1 MRNTQQDLLHELD
14 ALDIPEAPLS
24 AGEMDRLTRA
34 VMGRVDASHT
44 PEAESSHETEKVPA
58 VHVVRHR
65 ALTFGIAAAVV
76 CALCGTAAAVGPSLV
91 KMIQGN
97 IDFFSAAP
105 EQSQV
110 SQNLDA
116 PRGTH
121 EGTEAEL
128 TAYNAPVDQTV
139 TDDGVSV
146 TLDNIS
152 IDVSSMDVFFTITGD
167 NIVDDALDEE
177 SFYSSSDQ
185 VWFSAPFFSEC
196 TLNGEDIVADSPTLR
211 EYYRVDGSTL
221 KMWVHYIL
229 TAVPEGDTVV
239 LNLSETSVLNHEGS
253 WDFSVSLDGSALRAG
268 ATRAKAGEY
277 QVGGDVLLLDN
288 LTFGPLG
295 GSITTRYEYA
305 YTDDTQTE
313 VAWSKGMDA
322 SEFVIT
328 DDTGKELYLSAQAA
342 QNYIQDGTV
351 EQSSVSNYQL
361 TRPADGA
368 TSITLTPV
376 SYDQTAES
384 ELRTVTADEMRDGAK
399 IPFSDLGGFT
409 VQDFTVQ
416 DSSIGFSLVPYGWV
430 HGMSSGML
438 VDLLMPDDEAVSTV
452 SEEVQGLNEEGT
464 ATIARTGMV
473 NAFADPATGIVT
485 IRYDYYAATQEEL
498 EQINS
503 FHYYFTPGAT
513 LDTANAVTLPLEAIS

>member
-14 ALDIPEAPLS
+14 TLDTPEAPLT
-24 AGEMDRLTRA
+24 AGELDRLTRT
-34 VMGRVDASHT
+34 VLGRIDA
-44 PEAESSHETEKVPA
+44 AGPA
-58 VHVVRHR
+58 APSAAGQKPKIRHVRRR
-65 ALTFGIAAAVV
+65 AFTFGIAAAVV
-76 CALCGTAAAVGPSLV
+76 CALCGTAAAVGPSLI

-97 IDFFSAAP
+97 IDFFSTAP
-105 EQSQV
+105 DQSQV

-152 IDVSSMDVFFTITGD
+152 IDVSSMDVFFTITGE

-196 TLNGEDIVADSPTLR
+196 TLNGQDIVADSPTLR

-239 LNLSETSVLNHEGS
+239 LNLSETSVLNHEGN

-277 QVGGDVLLLDN
+277 PVGDNVLLLDN
-288 LTFGPLG
+288 FTFGPLG

-305 YTDDTQTE
+305 YTDDTQQQ

-322 SEFVIT
+322 SQFLIT
-328 DDTGKELYLSAQAA
+328 DNTGKELYLSAWAA
-342 QNYIQDGTV
+342 QNYIHDGTV
-351 EQSSVSNYQL
+351 DQSSVSNYQL

-376 SYDQTAES
+376 SYDVTAET
-384 ELRTVTADEMRDGAK
+384 ELRTVTADEMRAGAK
-399 IPFSDLGGFT
+399 IAFSDLGGFT
-409 VQDFTVQ
+409 VQDFTVK
-416 DSSIGFSLVPYGWV
+416 DSSISFSLVPYGWV

-438 VDLLMPDDEAVSTV
+438 VDLVMPNDEDVSTV
-452 SEEVQGLNEEGT
+452 SEEVQGLNDGST

-498 EQINS
+498 EQIDS
-503 FHYYFTPGAT
+503 FRYYYTPGCT
-513 LDTANAVTLPLEAIS
+513 LDTANAVTLPLEALS

>member
-1 MRNTQQDLLHELD
+1 MRKDHDLLNELD
-14 ALDIPEAPLS
+14 ALDIPEQPLS
-24 AGEMDRLTRA
+24 AGELNRLTRA
-34 VMGRVDASHT
+34 VMDRVDTAGAPAAAASGQK
-44 PEAESSHETEKVPA
+44 PK
-58 VHVVRHR
+58 VRHIRRR
-65 ALTFGIAAAVV
+65 AATFGIAAAVV
-76 CALCGTAAAVGPSLV
+76 CALCGTAAAVGPSLI

-105 EQSQV
+105 DQSQV

-139 TDDGVSV
+139 TDGGVSV

-185 VWFSAPFFSEC
+185 VWFSAPFFRDC
-196 TLNGEDIVADSPTLR
+196 TINGQPIAITSGSLR

-229 TAVPEGDTVV
+229 TDIPKGDTVV
-239 LNLSETSVLNHEGS
+239 LNLSETSVLNHEGNWS
-253 WDFSVSLDGSALRAG
+253 FSVSLDGNALRAG
-268 ATRAKAGEY
+268 ATQVKAGEY
-277 QVGGDVLLLDN
+277 PVGGDVLLLDN
-288 LTFGPLG
+288 LAFGPLG
-295 GSITTRYEYA
+295 GSITTRNEYA
-305 YTDDTQTE
+305 YTDDTQQE

-322 SEFVIT
+322 SRFLIT
-328 DDTGKELYLSAQAA
+328 DDTGKELYLSAAA
-342 QNYIQDGTV
+342 SDYEISDNTG
-351 EQSSVSNYQL
+351 SSTSCYQL

-376 SYDQTAES
+376 SYDVTADTEQ
-384 ELRTVTADEMRDGAK
+384 RTVTADEMRAGAK
-399 IPFSDLGGFT
+399 IAFSDLGGFT

-416 DSSIGFSLVPYGWV
+416 DSSISFSLVPYGWV

-438 VDLLMPDDEAVSTV
+438 VDLVMPNDEDVSTV

-503 FHYYFTPGAT
+503 FRYYYTPGCT
-513 LDTANAVTLPLEAIS
+513 LDTANAFTLPLEALS

>member
-1 MRNTQQDLLHELD
+1 MRNTQQNLLHELD
-14 ALDIPEAPLS
+14 TLDAPETPLT
-24 AGEMDRLTRA
+24 ADEMDRLAKT
-34 VMGRVDASHT
+34 VLGRIDA
-44 PEAESSHETEKVPA
+44 ADAPA
-58 VHVVRHR
+58 AAASGQKPKVRHIRRR
-65 ALTFGIAAAVV
+65 AATFGIAAAVV

-105 EQSQV
+105 DQSQV
-110 SQNLDA
+110 SENLDA

-167 NIVDDALDEE
+167 NIVDDALDEG

-185 VWFSAPFFSEC
+185 VWFSAPFFSDC

-253 WDFSVSLDGSALRAG
+253 WDFSVSLDGNALRAG

-277 QVGGDVLLLDN
+277 PVGDGVLLLDN
-288 LTFGPLG
+288 LAFGPLG
-295 GSITTRYEYA
+295 GSITTRNEYA
-305 YTDDTQTE
+305 YTDDTQQQ
-313 VAWSKGMDA
+313 VAWSKGIDA
-322 SEFVIT
+322 SQFLIT
-328 DDTGKELYLSAQAA
+328 DDTGKELYLSAWAA
-342 QNYIQDGTV
+342 RNYIQDGTV

-376 SYDQTAES
+376 SYDETAET
-384 ELRTVTADEMRDGAK
+384 ELRTVTADEMRAGAK

-416 DSSIGFSLVPYGWV
+416 DSSISFSLVPYGWV

-438 VDLLMPDDEAVSTV
+438 VDLVMPDDEEVSTV

-473 NAFADPATGIVT
+473 NAFADPATGIMT

-498 EQINS
+498 EQINT
-503 FHYYFTPGAT
+503 FHYYFAPGCT
-513 LDTANAVTLPLEAIS
+513 LDTANALTLPLEALS

>member
-1 MRNTQQDLLHELD
+1 MRKDHDLLNELD
-14 ALDIPEAPLS
+14 TLDIPEQPLS
-24 AGEMDRLTRA
+24 AGELDRLTRA
-34 VMGRVDASHT
+34 VMDRVDTAS
-44 PEAESSHETEKVPA
+44 APA
-58 VHVVRHR
+58 AAASGQKPKVRHIRRR
-65 ALTFGIAAAVV
+65 AATFGIAAAVV
-76 CALCGTAAAVGPSLV
+76 CALCGTAAAVGPSLI

-105 EQSQV
+105 DQSQV

-196 TLNGEDIVADSPTLR
+196 TLNGQDIVADSPTLR

-229 TAVPEGDTVV
+229 TDIPEGDTVV
-239 LNLSETSVLNHEGS
+239 LNLSETSVLNHEGNWS
-253 WDFSVSLDGSALRAG
+253 FSVSLDGNALRAG
-268 ATRAKAGEY
+268 ATQVKAGEY
-277 QVGGDVLLLDN
+277 PVGDDVLLLDN
-288 LTFGPLG
+288 FTFGPLG
-295 GSITTRYEYA
+295 GSITTRNEYA
-305 YTDDTQTE
+305 YTDDTQQE
-313 VAWSKGMDA
+313 VAWSRGMDA
-322 SEFVIT
+322 SRFLIT
-328 DDTGKELYLSAQAA
+328 DDTGKELYLSAAA
-342 QNYIQDGTV
+342 SDYEISDNTG
-351 EQSSVSNYQL
+351 SSTSCYQL

-376 SYDQTAES
+376 SYDVTADTEQ
-384 ELRTVTADEMRDGAK
+384 RTVTADEMRAGAK
-399 IPFSDLGGFT
+399 IAFSDLGGFT
-409 VQDFTVQ
+409 VQDFTVK
-416 DSSIGFSLVPYGWV
+416 DSSISFSLVPYGWV

-438 VDLLMPDDEAVSTV
+438 VDLVMPNDEDVSTV

-498 EQINS
+498 EQIDS
-503 FHYYFTPGAT
+503 FRYYYTPGCT
-513 LDTANAVTLPLEAIS
+513 LDTANAVTLPLEALS